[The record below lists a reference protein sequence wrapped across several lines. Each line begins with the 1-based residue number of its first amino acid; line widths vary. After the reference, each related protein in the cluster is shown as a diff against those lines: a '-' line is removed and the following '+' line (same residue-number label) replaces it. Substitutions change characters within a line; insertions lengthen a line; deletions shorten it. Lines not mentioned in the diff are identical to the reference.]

1 MIPYPII
8 DMQAAGE
15 RIRRKRL
22 EHDLSIPQLQQ
33 FFQFSTVQAI
43 YLWQEGKTL
52 PSLDN
57 F

>member
-1 MIPYPII
+1 MEGGGDHRVIPYPII
-8 DMQAAGE
+8 DMQATGE

-43 YLWQEGKTL
+43 YLW
-52 PSLDN
+52 
-57 F
+57 

>member
-1 MIPYPII
+1 MEGGGDHRVIPYPII
-8 DMQAAGE
+8 DMQATGE

-43 YLWQEGKTL
+43 YL
-52 PSLDN
+52 
-57 F
+57 